1 MNEVEQ
7 IELAKAYVA
16 LSNSH
21 KLDFVFP
28 MFAENA
34 VYYSAFTGEFE
45 GKDAIAG
52 MMINFFTNFPDVR
65 WMVEEFW
72 YIGEQTVGFEFV
84 MTATEVSTGVRF
96 EREGVEKIEFMD
108 EGLIRRLE
116 VSEK

>member
-21 KLDFVFP
+21 KLEFVFP
-28 MFAENA
+28 MFVENA

-45 GKDAIAG
+45 GQSAIAE
-52 MMINFFTNFPDVR
+52 MMTEFFAGFPDVR

-84 MTATEVSTGVRF
+84 MTATEASTGSRF
-96 EREGVEKIEFMD
+96 ERKGVEKIEFTD

-116 VSEK
+116 INKK